1 MTFGSHNIL
10 AAILSELYGQTM
22 AISNSDCP
30 QLILHNS
37 DAALPATD
45 GDDGASVCFA

>member
-1 MTFGSHNIL
+1 MTFGTHKIL
-10 AAILSELYGQTM
+10 AAILSELYGQAM
-22 AISNSDCP
+22 AISNSDGP

-37 DAALPATD
+37 DAALPVAD